1 MFLGQCSP
9 DTMLGA
15 TDPGKNS
22 IRDVDPET
30 GNSKFKFEEVIIS
43 NESVCNGLFML
54 KRKIQIFLIKK
65 KQESYNINY
74 QKLTIFL
81 RCRSRNTPQWGR
93 KHYKFHF
100 ICCFLLWRHQK
111 MEFQTNRSWNN

>member
-43 NESVCNGLFML
+43 NESVCNGLL
-54 KRKIQIFLIKK
+54 
-65 KQESYNINY
+65 
-74 QKLTIFL
+74 
-81 RCRSRNTPQWGR
+81 C
-93 KHYKFHF
+93 
-100 ICCFLLWRHQK
+100 
-111 MEFQTNRSWNN
+111 